1 MTATTLFFWGAASL
15 LTLPAAAG
23 PAPQASEGQTTRD
36 APSAQTAA
44 EPPGRPAVP
53 VVEGSTAVRALAR
66 LRRTMPSPPGGDE
79 AGAHARPGCHTP
91 VLVPDDDV
99 DYAMRI
105 VTPDPGRR
113 FTIARVPPK
122 ACDP

>member
-1 MTATTLFFWGAASL
+1 MTTSTLVLWGAASL
-15 LTLPAAAG
+15 LTLPAAAA
-23 PAPQASEGQTTRD
+23 PAPQPSEGRTTRD

-53 VVEGSTAVRALAR
+53 VVERSTAVRALAQ
-66 LRRTMPSPPGGDE
+66 LRRTMQSPPGGDE
-79 AGAHARPGCHTP
+79 AGARARPVCHTP

-105 VTPDPGRR
+105 VTPDPDRR

-122 ACDP
+122 ACAP